1 MFDKVIG
8 RSTRP
13 TEVSLPAPTKPA
25 TSDAAADRTP
35 ATPASAK
42 PAAKAAAK
50 PADHAQLIA
59 DCHDLAHA
67 AFAAMSRTAG
77 ADLLS
82 LDLTMGQFKAMAT
95 LTMFGPQAVGA
106 LGRKL
111 GLSEPAA
118 SLLVGKLEELDLAVR
133 ERDPAD
139 RRRHPG
145 ARRAASPG
153 ARPASARRPSRAR
166 QADARRADRRASSP
180 ASRRGLHGILRVSA
194 ALGDE
199 EPGAGAERAAGT
211 GAQERPQPAAGTGAQ
226 ERPPAARSAAGKD
239 GRNV

>member
-1 MFDKVIG
+1 M
-8 RSTRP
+8 P
-13 TEVSLPAPTKPA
+13 TPAKPA
-25 TSDAAADRTP
+25 TSVTP
-35 ATPASAK
+35 AAAK
-42 PAAKAAAK
+42 PAAKADAT
-50 PADHAQLIA
+50 PADRAQLIA

-118 SLLVGKLEELDLAVR
+118 SLLVDKLEELDLAVR

-139 RRRHPG
+139 RRRHLVRATPRAQELAQRLREG
-145 ARRAASPG
+145 RREHVKRMLGELTADELAG
-153 ARPASARRPSRAR
+153 LSA
-166 QADARRADRRASSP
+166 
-180 ASRRGLHGILRVSA
+180 GLQGILRVSA
-194 ALGDE
+194 ELGAE
-199 EPGAGAERAAGT
+199 EPE
-211 GAQERPQPAAGTGAQ
+211 QP
-226 ERPPAARSAAGKD
+226 AAGKD

>member
-1 MFDKVIG
+1 M
-8 RSTRP
+8 
-13 TEVSLPAPTKPA
+13 PAPTKPA
-25 TSDAAADRTP
+25 TSDAAADRIP
-35 ATPASAK
+35 ATPAATE

-118 SLLVGKLEELDLAVR
+118 SLLVDKLEELDLAVR

-139 RRRHPG
+139 RRRHLVRATPRAEELAQRLREGRREHVKRMLG
-145 ARRAASPG
+145 ALTADELAG
-153 ARPASARRPSRAR
+153 LSA
-166 QADARRADRRASSP
+166 
-180 ASRRGLHGILRVSA
+180 GLQGILRVSA
-194 ALGDE
+194 ELGVE
-199 EPGAGAERAAGT
+199 EPGAGAERL
-211 GAQERPQPAAGTGAQ
+211 AGTGAQ
-226 ERPPAARSAAGKD
+226 ERPPAAWSAAGKD